1 MSRLWYQKPAEVWE
15 EALPLGNGRMGAMV
29 FGGIRQERI
38 QVNEESIWYGGP
50 VDRINPDALEHL
62 EEIREHIFAGRIQE
76 AQNLMNLT
84 MAGCPDSM
92 HPYQTLGDIQIL
104 FNGLGTIGKYERSL
118 NLDEAVCRTEFESN
132 GVHYRR
138 TMFLS
143 HPEDCLIMHFTA
155 NAEAKISFQANL
167 SRGKY
172 FDGKQKLGENG
183 ICLYGNLGKGGN
195 DFAMGMKAWAKG
207 GQVQVVGCS
216 LCVENADEVL
226 LLFCADSTYQHVKN
240 LRRDE

>member
-1 MSRLWYQKPAEVWE
+1 
-15 EALPLGNGRMGAMV
+15 
-29 FGGIRQERI
+29 
-38 QVNEESIWYGGP
+38 
-50 VDRINPDALEHL
+50 
-62 EEIREHIFAGRIQE
+62 
-76 AQNLMNLT
+76 
-84 MAGCPDSM
+84 M
-92 HPYQTLGDIQIL
+92 HPNAYGVYKNNSVNFASKDQMLLMLLDGAVKFGNTWAIPRDAKRPKDQRVKS
-104 FNGLGTIGKYERSL
+104 GKYERSL

-216 LCVENADEVL
+216 LCVSSQATM
-226 LLFCADSTYQHVKN
+226 AA
-240 LRRDE
+240 